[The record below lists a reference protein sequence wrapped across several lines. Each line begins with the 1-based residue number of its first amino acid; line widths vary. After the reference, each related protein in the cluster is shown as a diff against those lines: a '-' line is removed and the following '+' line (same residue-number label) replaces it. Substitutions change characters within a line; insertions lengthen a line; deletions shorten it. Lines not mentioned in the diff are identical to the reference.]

1 VNRIFHRNT
10 LGKKEILRG
19 KKASSEVFLH
29 GEKIFQYPVLLY
41 YRTTTYKRPSPLRV
55 AFSVSKKRYKRA
67 VDRNQIKRMMRESYR
82 RLKHP
87 LLHLAEKQ
95 HIGIDI
101 MIIYVGKSKVAFD
114 EFSESLLL
122 SLKQL
127 AETIEKQL
135 S

>member
-1 VNRIFHRNT
+1 M
-10 LGKKEILRG
+10 
-19 KKASSEVFLH
+19 
-29 GEKIFQYPVLLY
+29 
-41 YRTTTYKRPSPLRV
+41 RV

-87 LLHLAEKQ
+87 LLHFAEKQ

-101 MIIYVGKSKVAFD
+101 MIIYVGQSKVAFD

-127 AETIEKQL
+127 AEKIEKQL

>member
-1 VNRIFHRNT
+1 M
-10 LGKKEILRG
+10 
-19 KKASSEVFLH
+19 
-29 GEKIFQYPVLLY
+29 
-41 YRTTTYKRPSPLRV
+41 RV

-95 HIGIDI
+95 EIGIDL
-101 MIIYVGKSKVAFD
+101 MIIYVGKSKVGFD
-114 EFSESLLL
+114 AFSESLHI
-122 SLKQL
+122 SLMQL
-127 AETIEKQL
+127 EKTIEKQV